1 MVSNGVGATSHDSV
15 EVVELQRK
23 SLAGRRRDPAI
34 DDKIRRAA
42 RILYAREGWAGFH
55 FDGVAKSAGV
65 SKDAVYR
72 RYPDA
77 AALLLD
83 ALSEQTFPVLQEGKP
98 IEEALVGYAYGIF
111 SYFARGNGYANLR
124 VHVDAVQ
131 YPEVLQKY
139 RDRVVEPQLTRA
151 VAVLERARERG
162 QLHPDTSCAAVIEAL
177 GGAVMI
183 YVLASTPWPGA
194 VDDEGAGAIDAATER
209 QLTGFVQQI
218 LYGHLRCDDRVKPS
232 TAPRRRRATARR

>member
-1 MVSNGVGATSHDSV
+1 MISDSLDAAHNPA
-15 EVVELQRK
+15 ESIEPQRK
-23 SLAGRRRDPAI
+23 SLPGRRRDPAI
-34 DDKIRRAA
+34 DDKIRQAA
-42 RILYAREGWAGFH
+42 RTLYAREGWAGFH
-55 FDGVAKSAGV
+55 FDGVARAAGV

-77 AALLLD
+77 QALLLD
-83 ALSEQTFPVLQEGKP
+83 ALSELTFPVLQEGKP
-98 IEEALVGYAYGIF
+98 IEEALVGYACGVF
-111 SYFARGNGYANLR
+111 SYFAGGDGYANLR

-139 RDRVVEPQLTRA
+139 RDRVVEPQLARA
-151 VAVLERARERG
+151 VAVLERARAQG

-183 YVLASTPWPGA
+183 YALACAPWPGA
-194 VDDEGAGAIDAATER
+194 VDDEEAGVIDTATER

-218 LYGHLRCDDRVKPS
+218 LYGHLRLDDRVKSS
-232 TAPRRRRATARR
+232 TGPRRRRATATR